1 MAKNYVKSIPDQ
13 PQMRLSQQPASNP
26 SQARTRR
33 LNRLNAAAFLGV
45 SISWLDK
52 ARMTGR
58 GPPYITIGSRV
69 VYDEAALAT
78 FLERNTRTSTSS

>member
-1 MAKNYVKSIPDQ
+1 MIKNQGKSLSNPFS
-13 PQMRLSQQPASNP
+13 MRPSQQPGMVP
-26 SQARTRR
+26 SKARPRR
-33 LNRLNAAAFLGV
+33 LNRRDAAAFIGMSV
-45 SISWLDK
+45 SWLDK

-69 VYDEAALAT
+69 VYDEDVLVA